1 MTKILVADDEMDLE
15 TLIRQRFR
23 QKIREHQYE
32 FVFAVNGQDA
42 LEKMRQQS
50 ARSIVVV
57 DSEGAPIGVVKR
69 DDLVSRLLE
78 KLATPDK

>member
-1 MTKILVADDEMDLE
+1 MNADCSA
-15 TLIRQRFR
+15 RSS
-23 QKIREHQYE
+23 KE
-32 FVFAVNGQDA
+32 FFLNLPGFHTNSIKASDSNAVA
-42 LEKMRQQS
+42 LEKMRQQN

-57 DSEGAPIGVVKR
+57 DSEGVPTGVVKR